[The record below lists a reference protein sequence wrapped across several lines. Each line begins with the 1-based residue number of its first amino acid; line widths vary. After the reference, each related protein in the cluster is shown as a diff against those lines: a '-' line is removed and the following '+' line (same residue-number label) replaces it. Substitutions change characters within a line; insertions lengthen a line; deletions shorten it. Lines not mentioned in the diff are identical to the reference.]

1 MANIEPLDY
10 EARVRRT
17 EELKAL
23 GFDPK
28 NPAHRVAVKIAER
41 YELDLLMKEL
51 IVIPGKGAYIT
62 RDGLLSIAHRSGQ
75 LDGIVLEEEGSNER
89 DGYWRAVV
97 SVYRKDMKYPFRYP
111 GRYPFDGKNRQYGPE
126 MAIKVAE
133 SMALRRA
140 FRISGLASVE
150 ESYENAEPLDHDPD
164 DPATEQDLG
173 AIQEMPDG
181 ITDQEEG
188 DGY

>member
-1 MANIEPLDY
+1 MANLEPSY
-10 EARVRRT
+10 EDRVART
-17 EELKAL
+17 AELKAL

-75 LDGIVLEEEGSNER
+75 LDGITLDEQGETESH
-89 DGYWRAVV
+89 WWAIV
-97 SVYRKDMKYPFRYP
+97 SVFRKDMQYPFRYP
-111 GRYPFDGKNRQYGPE
+111 GRYPMDGKNKEYGPE
-126 MAIKVAE
+126 MAIKAAE

-140 FRISGLASVE
+140 FRIGGIPSVE
-150 ESYENAEPLDHDPD
+150 EVYEHAEPIDEEEII
-164 DPATEQDLG
+164 EQ
-173 AIQEMPDG
+173 
-181 ITDQEEG
+181 QEEG
-188 DGY
+188 ELEDE